1 MFKDEPTQ
9 TLVAR
14 PYGQDK
20 NAGDTMQV
28 EDINKLLW
36 QHDLMGTCCNQ
47 IPGMENEYWACAD
60 GIAKLIESGADLEQA
75 IHTTFD
81 ASFWED
87 CLKSSPRQDR
97 LQALLD
103 HVKLQQGAL

>member
-1 MFKDEPTQ
+1 
-9 TLVAR
+9 
-14 PYGQDK
+14 
-20 NAGDTMQV
+20 MQV

-103 HVKLQQGAL
+103 HVKLQQRAL